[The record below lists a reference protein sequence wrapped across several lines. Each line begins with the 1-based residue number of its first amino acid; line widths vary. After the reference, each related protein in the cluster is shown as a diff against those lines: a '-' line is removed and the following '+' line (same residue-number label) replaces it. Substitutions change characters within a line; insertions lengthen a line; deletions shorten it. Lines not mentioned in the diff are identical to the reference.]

1 MDSIAYY
8 FASFIFKY
16 KAWLIIIIKMIQ
28 KRFNFDNRR
37 LAERRKRH
45 QVYLSLEVANLL
57 KDNTNNRSYTSNSLS
72 LEGSILNI
80 LLPPWGGLRL
90 TLCSRGNYCI
100 GWRWN
105 IVIPAFPYVIP
116 AQAGIYLFLLLSKN
130 LHLAPCNYFIKKEGF
145 PQPFVEYKKR
155 DI

>member
-1 MDSIAYY
+1 MSYY
-8 FASFIFKY
+8 Y
-16 KAWLIIIIKMIQ
+16 IIIKTIQ
-28 KRFNFDNRR
+28 KKFNFDNRR
-37 LAERRKRH
+37 LAERRKWYQIH
-45 QVYLSLEVANLL
+45 PSLEMANLL
-57 KDNTNNRSYTSNSLS
+57 KDNTNNRSYISNYLS
-72 LEGSILNI
+72 LERSILTI
-80 LLPPWGGLRL
+80 LLPPWGGGLRL
-90 TLCSRGNYCI
+90 ALCSRGNYCI

-130 LHLAPCNYFIKKEGF
+130 LHFTPCNYFIKKEGF